1 MMEND
6 DYWKNIILKYNNR
19 KQIKGVKVW
28 RRKIMISM

>member
-6 DYWKNIILKYNNR
+6 DYWKNIILKYNNG
-19 KQIKGVKVW
+19 KQIKRVKVW